1 MNENDSPNEND
12 AQNAPRPPIETI
24 IIRDDDPPPPPIHTV
39 ESEADQQTRARLMQE
54 AADAEER
61 CKQAVVAA
69 YDQAKERAIEINR
82 ALVRLVEML
91 KSKDKAHLAES
102 VDGFLLRLKDGD
114 GGEPLVFDALLLGA
128 ELGADTDTGN
138 MLRQLATEQR
148 RLADELAR
156 ANEQNARALRYA
168 KTMEDAVRD
177 ATDRPDR
184 VAGEIVR
191 MVWDQLEP
199 KEKDIAIKLRA
210 NNGNMNQTADAKNNF
225 SAVRRCRERLR
236 LLYAIAQMALPAW
249 LLNRDEIEELKRKQD
264 PNPGRTT
271 PSGDFVRTNPNDAD
285 DLNNF

>member
-1 MNENDSPNEND
+1 MNDTPNENDS
-12 AQNAPRPPIETI
+12 QNAPRPPVETI
-24 IIRDDDPPPPPIHTV
+24 IIRDDDPPPPPLHTV

-69 YDQAKERAIEINR
+69 YDQAKERAIEMNR

-102 VDGFLLRLKDGD
+102 VDRFLLRLKDGE

-138 MLRQLATEQR
+138 MLSDLRDGQR
-148 RLADELAR
+148 RIADELAR
-156 ANEQNARALRYA
+156 ANEQTALALRYA
-168 KTMEDAVRD
+168 KTMEDAARD

-184 VAGEIVR
+184 VGGEIVR
-191 MVWDQLEP
+191 MVWDQLER
-199 KEKDIAIKLRA
+199 KEKDIALRLQQ
-210 NNGNMNQTADAKNNF
+210 NNGNMNQTADTKNNF

-236 LLYAIAQMALPAW
+236 LLYAGARMALPAW
-249 LLNRDEIEELKRKQD
+249 LWNRDEIEEHKRKQD
-264 PNPGRTT
+264 ANPGWIT
-271 PSGDFVRTNPNDAD
+271 PSGDFVRTNPNDSD

>member
-1 MNENDSPNEND
+1 MRNPW
-12 AQNAPRPPIETI
+12 
-24 IIRDDDPPPPPIHTV
+24 TV
-39 ESEADQQTRARLMQE
+39 S
-54 AADAEER
+54 
-61 CKQAVVAA
+61 
-69 YDQAKERAIEINR
+69 
-82 ALVRLVEML
+82 
-91 KSKDKAHLAES
+91 
-102 VDGFLLRLKDGD
+102 FLRLKDGD

>member
-1 MNENDSPNEND
+1 MNENDTTND
-12 AQNAPRPPIETI
+12 TQNAPRPPVETI
-24 IIRDDDPPPPPIHTV
+24 IIREDTPPPPPLHTV
-39 ESEADQQTRARLMQE
+39 EGEADQQTRARLMQE
-54 AADAEER
+54 AAEAEER
-61 CKQAVVAA
+61 CKQAVIAA
-69 YDQAKERAIEINR
+69 YDQARERAVEINR

-102 VDGFLLRLKDGD
+102 VDGFLLRLSQEEGGD
-114 GGEPLVFDALLLGA
+114 VLALDAFLLGA
-128 ELGADTDTGN
+128 ELGADSETNKLLSD
-138 MLRQLATEQR
+138 LRDGQR
-148 RLADELAR
+148 RLADEQAR
-156 ANEQNARALRYA
+156 ANELNALALRYA
-168 KTMEDAVRD
+168 KTMEDAARD